1 MLEPVFAVVTSSWCT
16 VHVPILAGSPAS
28 LAPQGCA
35 AVLSFSRER
44 VLDHAMRLKKT
55 KKLNRQ
61 IIEKIRTE
69 RQRERG
75 KE

>member
-1 MLEPVFAVVTSSWCT
+1 M
-16 VHVPILAGSPAS
+16 S
-28 LAPQGCA
+28 LKQ
-35 AVLSFSRER
+35 
-44 VLDHAMRLKKT
+44 T

-69 RQRERG
+69 RQRERERERERERG

>member
-1 MLEPVFAVVTSSWCT
+1 METTIQLFMKLGQSAHARQQE
-16 VHVPILAGSPAS
+16 AGSPAS

-44 VLDHAMRLKKT
+44 VLDHAMSLKQT